1 MYTTDVSSACVDTRV
16 RVIKTK
22 VRVIWSGGHIE
33 VSTWSH
39 YYGRSNSQDNR
50 RAKPKGQ
57 LLPTRQ
63 KSHPISLKTWLVSK
77 TLSPL
82 SCIITMKETRP
93 RQGASYLPSELSELI
108 TKLLGGK
115 KTFCVDVCFYLRRER
130 APRRLGETSLYLSP
144 HCATHGH
151 HPNFP
156 PLLSL
161 PETAYTGTQSSVDCL
176 SVITS
181 VGTEQPCANLIR
193 KRE

>member
-22 VRVIWSGGHIE
+22 VRVIWSGGAYRGVHLIALL
-33 VSTWSH
+33 
-39 YYGRSNSQDNR
+39 RSIQF
-50 RAKPKGQ
+50 
-57 LLPTRQ
+57 TRQ
-63 KSHPISLKTWLVSK
+63 SK
-77 TLSPL
+77 GEAERSAAAHSTKEPSNLFEDLTGIENALSSFMYKNDEGNPP
-82 SCIITMKETRP
+82 TTRGVVFAI
-93 RQGASYLPSELSELI
+93 RVIGANNQI
-108 TKLLGGK
+108 VGGK
-115 KTFCVDVCFYLRRER
+115 KNLCVDVCFYLRRER
-130 APRRLGETSLYLSP
+130 ALRRLGETSLYLSP

>member
-108 TKLLGGK
+108 TKLLGEK
-115 KTFCVDVCFYLRRER
+115 KNLLRRRLFLPQER
-130 APRRLGETSLYLSP
+130 ELLDGWVKPLSTLAPTALPTATTPTSLLF
-144 HCATHGH
+144 C
-151 HPNFP
+151 
-156 PLLSL
+156 LSL
-161 PETAYTGTQSSVDCL
+161 RLPTRAHSQASIAWASSRQSAPSSRARTL
-176 SVITS
+176 
-181 VGTEQPCANLIR
+181 
-193 KRE
+193 